1 MIGLY
6 HYLGL
11 AAALFAI
18 GVVGVITR
26 RNAIGVLLGVEL
38 ILNACNINLVGFNRF
53 ARPAENGVVPLDG
66 HVFAIIVIVLA
77 AAEAAVALAIVLQL
91 FDKRGDIDVDRASTL
106 RG

>member
-1 MIGLY
+1 MSITLY

-18 GVVGVITR
+18 GVVGVVTR
-26 RNAIGVLLGVEL
+26 RNAIGVLIGVEL
-38 ILNACNINLVGFNRF
+38 ILNACNVNLVGFSRF
-53 ARPAENGVVPLDG
+53 SGGLDAQ
-66 HVFAIIVIVLA
+66 VFAIFVIVLA

-91 FDKRGDIDVDRASTL
+91 FDKRSDVDVDRANSL